1 MARHMYNKLNET
13 INPEIDITINPN
25 IFSAVIYTKIINN
38 L

>member
-1 MARHMYNKLNET
+1 MYNKLNKT

-25 IFSAVIYTKIINN
+25 IFSAVIYNKIINN